1 MTDNVIKA
9 QCDILAAYI
18 YNGVY
23 TQLPRR
29 LRDLSKPYKGDKM
42 QIKQDE
48 DKLQRE
54 IVALVEEYQTISK
67 EKQEEAIPKVSD
79 PQIIIS
85 ETFI

>member
-1 MTDNVIKA
+1 MVKA
-9 QCDILAAYI
+9 QCEILAFYI
-18 YNGVY
+18 NNGVY

-29 LRDLSKPYKGDKM
+29 LRDLSKPYKGDKV

-48 DKLQRE
+48 DKLKHV
-54 IVALVEEYQTISK
+54 IASLVEEYQTISK
-67 EKQEEAIPKVSD
+67 EKQEETIPKVSD

>member
-1 MTDNVIKA
+1 MVKA
-9 QCDILAAYI
+9 QCEILASYI
-18 YNGVY
+18 NNGVY

-29 LRDLSKPYKGDKM
+29 LRDLSKPYKGDKV

-48 DKLQRE
+48 DKLKHV
-54 IVALVEEYQTISK
+54 IASLVEEYQTISK